1 MAQALPDAAPL
12 KLYAWLGHKNFG
24 DELSPYIVS
33 RISNLGL
40 RLVAAEEPDKLV
52 ALGSVVTVETLYS
65 GSRFWG
71 SGVLDEEIS
80 LKRPRF
86 KLFPLNHL
94 VSNTRRWHHFHKLP
108 WQPQFC
114 ALRGPLSA
122 ARLAQCG
129 FKLDGGG
136 YHSRINY
143 LKCTALPTGD
153 PGILMPYLY
162 QPKRPAQRFQLGV
175 ILHHTQEH
183 LAQELSALVAAR
195 YREQVTVISIFRS
208 GEAELEQFV
217 DELCACDRI
226 ASTSL
231 HGLILAQ
238 AYGIPMLFLQSA
250 DCPVQRHS
258 TFKFDDYCQGVGA
271 PNFEPYRFTLHDG
284 LIEELQNLLE
294 SFPYQ
299 DSLKLTRLP

>member
-1 MAQALPDAAPL
+1 M
-12 KLYAWLGHKNFG
+12 
-24 DELSPYIVS
+24 
-33 RISNLGL
+33 
-40 RLVAAEEPDKLV
+40 
-52 ALGSVVTVETLYS
+52 
-65 GSRFWG
+65 
-71 SGVLDEEIS
+71 
-80 LKRPRF
+80 
-86 KLFPLNHL
+86 
-94 VSNTRRWHHFHKLP
+94 
-108 WQPQFC
+108 
-114 ALRGPLSA
+114 
-122 ARLAQCG
+122 
-129 FKLDGGG
+129 
-136 YHSRINY
+136 
-143 LKCTALPTGD
+143 
-153 PGILMPYLY
+153 
-162 QPKRPAQRFQLGV
+162 

-238 AYGIPMLFLQSA
+238 AYGIPVLFLQSV

-284 LIEELQNLLE
+284 LIEEFLAANYRDPPNLRPAAQNLLE
-294 SFPYQ
+294 SVPYQ